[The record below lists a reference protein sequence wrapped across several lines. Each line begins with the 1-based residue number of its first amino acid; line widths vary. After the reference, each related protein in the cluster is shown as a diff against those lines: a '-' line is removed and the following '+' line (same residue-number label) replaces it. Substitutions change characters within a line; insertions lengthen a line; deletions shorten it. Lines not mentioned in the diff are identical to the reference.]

1 MLIDSI
7 IHDIYYI
14 DNMNYV
20 ITGRGFTSPLIL
32 EICKKNNYKV
42 ITGLELSQSSIYFQ
56 PSSKIYLTDESS
68 ISIVLSRMKD
78 YKKAETI
85 NNIKD
90 KFICRELTKNLY
102 PTLFFKSINVNQLH
116 LLNIKENEKLVI
128 KPRKGFFGAG
138 VKVVDSSTDLYKIQS
153 EIKDEVIQNSKTFS
167 PDVFSADEMII
178 EEYID
183 GEEYTVDMY
192 YNSKGDPIIVNLDHH
207 PLSINPEYFHLLY
220 FTSKEVFQENYQE
233 IVSIFSLLNKT
244 LKLKDIAIHAEFKKC
259 NGILVP
265 IEFNILRYG
274 GFGLADLPYNAFG
287 SNSIKHFFDGTAP
300 NWKEIWRKYPNN
312 YGWVLCYV
320 PKEINTKKFKPDLP
334 KLKARIGKI
343 LKFYNVDYKSN
354 PVMGIAYVECSSK
367 KELEKL
373 LNIEFKEFFTE

>member
-1 MLIDSI
+1 
-7 IHDIYYI
+7 
-14 DNMNYV
+14 MNYI
-20 ITGRGFTSPLIL
+20 ITGRGFTSPLVL
-32 EICKKNNYKV
+32 ETSKKNNYK
-42 ITGLELSQSSIYFQ
+42 IMTGLELSQSSIYFQ

-102 PTLFFKSINVNQLH
+102 PNLFFKTVNVNQLH
-116 LLNIKENEKLVI
+116 LLKIKKNEKLVI

-138 VKVVDSSTDLYKIQS
+138 VKIVDSLTDLYKIEA
-153 EIKDEVIQNSKTFS
+153 EIKNEVIQNSKTFS

-192 YNSKGDPIIVNLDHH
+192 YNSKGVPIIVNLDHH
-207 PLSINPEYFHLLY
+207 PLSANPEYFHLLY
-220 FTSKEVFQENYQE
+220 YTSEEIFRENYEE
-233 IVSIFSLLNKT
+233 IINIFSLLNKT
-244 LKLKDIAIHAEFKKC
+244 LNLTDIAIHAEFKKN
-259 NGILVP
+259 NGNLVP

-274 GFGLADLPYNAFG
+274 GFGLADLPYHALG

-300 NWKEIWRKYPNN
+300 KWKEIWSKYPNN

-320 PKEINTKKFKPDLP
+320 PKEIDTEKLKPDLT
-334 KLKARIGKI
+334 KLTSKLGNI
-343 LKFYNVDYKSN
+343 LKFYNVDYKNN
-354 PVMGIAYVECSSK
+354 PVMGIAYVECRSK

-373 LNIEFKEFFTE
+373 LKIEFKEFFTK